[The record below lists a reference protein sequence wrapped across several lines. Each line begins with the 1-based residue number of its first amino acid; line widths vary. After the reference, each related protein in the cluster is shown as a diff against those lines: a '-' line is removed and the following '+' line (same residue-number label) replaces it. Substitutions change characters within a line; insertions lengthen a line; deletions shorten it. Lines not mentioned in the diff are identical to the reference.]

1 MKNQALVVLE
11 AGAVIRDERG
21 DLIVPWWSFGK
32 TIIAATA
39 LRLVEQDKLSLDA
52 SLGDYT
58 LRQLL
63 RHEAG
68 LTDYGG
74 LAAYHQAVAAGEK
87 PWSTPQMLARACA
100 ERPIYRPGAGW
111 AYSNIGYQ
119 KIRNL
124 IEDAH
129 GGDLGLAAGALVLDP
144 LGVEDARL
152 AMRPQDLAGVEMG
165 ADRHYDPRWV
175 YHGLFVGPLSAAA
188 ALLDRLMVPAS
199 SPLSEDSL
207 IAMRETHALP
217 QNATPPWTTPAYGL
231 GLMCSGTKNGW
242 AVEGHTGGGPGTH
255 VAVYRRTDERLR
267 TVAVFAEVDQQAPI
281 ETLAV
286 GALT

>member
-1 MKNQALVVLE
+1 MKNQAFVVLE
-11 AGAVIRDERG
+11 SGAAIRHDRG
-21 DLIVPWWSFGK
+21 DLTVPWWSFGK

-39 LRLVEQDKLSLDA
+39 LRLVEQRRLSLDA
-52 SLGDYT
+52 LLGGYT

-74 LAAYHQAVAAGEK
+74 LAAYHHAVAAGEQ
-87 PWSTPQMLARACA
+87 PWSTPQMLAHAGADRLIHA
-100 ERPIYRPGAGW
+100 PGSGW

-119 KIRNL
+119 KVRDL

-129 GGDLGLAAGALVLDP
+129 GDDLGVAAQALVFDP
-144 LGVEDARL
+144 LGVVGARL
-152 AMRPQDLAGVEMG
+152 AMRPLDLAGIEMG
-165 ADRHYDPRWV
+165 ADRRYDPGWV

-199 SPLSEDSL
+199 SPLSESSL
-207 IAMRETHALP
+207 IAMRETYAL
-217 QNATPPWTTPAYGL
+217 QQYATPPWTTPAYGL
-231 GLMCSGTKNGW
+231 GLMCSATKHGW

-255 VAVYRRTDERLR
+255 VAVYRRTDGRPR
-267 TVAVFAEVDQQAPI
+267 TVAAFAEIDQQAPLEI
-281 ETLAV
+281 LAV
-286 GALT
+286 DALA